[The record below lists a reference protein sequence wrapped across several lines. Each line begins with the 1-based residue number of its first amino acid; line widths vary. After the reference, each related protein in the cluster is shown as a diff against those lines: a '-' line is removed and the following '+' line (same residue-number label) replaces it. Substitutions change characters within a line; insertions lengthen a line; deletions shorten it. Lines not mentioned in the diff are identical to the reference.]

1 MARQAEVRYVNFY
14 NVGSTA
20 YKLDTVSAPKKQA
33 MPLPKQ
39 RKLKKT
45 VLRVDPVAA
54 FGMALSFVMVI
65 MMVVGLFR
73 LGTAQKE
80 SAQMQAYVQQ
90 LEAENKVLDA
100 KYHAA
105 YDPDEI
111 RQVATQMGMVPIE
124 QVQHIQ
130 ISVPEIQP
138 VQTPSAWDRVY
149 TFLAGL
155 FA

>member
-1 MARQAEVRYVNFY
+1 MLLHPGKSRLILLKF
-14 NVGSTA
+14 G
-20 YKLDTVSAPKKQA
+20 
-33 MPLPKQ
+33 KQ
-39 RKLKKT
+39 RKQKKT

-54 FGMALSFVMVI
+54 LGMALSFVMVI

-73 LGTAQKE
+73 LGNARNE
-80 SAQMQAYVQQ
+80 AVQMQAYVQQ

-100 KYHAA
+100 KYHAS

-111 RQVATQMGMVPIE
+111 RQIATQMGMVPIE
-124 QVQHIQ
+124 QVQHVQ

-138 VQTPSAWDRVY
+138 AHTPSAWDRVY